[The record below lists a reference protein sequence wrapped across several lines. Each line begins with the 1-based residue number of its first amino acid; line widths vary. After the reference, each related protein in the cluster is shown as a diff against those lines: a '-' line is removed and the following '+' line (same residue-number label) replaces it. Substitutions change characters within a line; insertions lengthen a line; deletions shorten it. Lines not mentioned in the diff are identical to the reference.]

1 MKVVLL
7 ITLLESLAIVSWLI
21 LRRFRSEYSKIS
33 AAGAMMPVL
42 ANAYE
47 RSVVPAPRASSRWS
61 FINGWKV
68 EAQADDRMLTLGT
81 VAQCAG
87 SAPARRSSARRSHQR
102 SFKVWSQERHD

>member
-7 ITLLESLAIVSWLI
+7 ITLLESLAIASWLI

-42 ANAYE
+42 DNAYE
-47 RSVVPAPRASSRWS
+47 RSVVPASLATSRWS

-102 SFKVWSQERHD
+102 SFKAWSQERHD